1 MGLYPNKGTAFLCFV
16 KADCLHLFPMEKKKK
31 HSFAVWARAGRIWQ
45 ELGYFP
51 WRKPKENR
59 IREKRKDDFYKGAF
73 NSIPFLNEDAKRTFA
88 HLMLRPGYMIRDYIR
103 GDHERYL
110 APLTSLIV
118 FYAFFALVSA
128 VLSPVQERRERPF
141 HTENMTM
148 EFDDES
154 QAERYDLV
162 RNTLRVVETGWIY
175 LHLDQYPEEVDEQH
189 ESSLAALETTLRSQ
203 GIPLFLGQFFF
214 LWLSMSLALRRY
226 KMRMSAYAAASAYV
240 LCQFSFFMLFA
251 VLASFGKDS
260 SISVL
265 LMFVLLVWDYC
276 QWLDVRW
283 KKSVRLALS
292 TGIWYGLLYAVMI
305 LLLGGLAFL
314 VAYWRR

>member
-1 MGLYPNKGTAFLCFV
+1 M
-16 KADCLHLFPMEKKKK
+16 
-31 HSFAVWARAGRIWQ
+31 
-45 ELGYFP
+45 
-51 WRKPKENR
+51 
-59 IREKRKDDFYKGAF
+59 
-73 NSIPFLNEDAKRTFA
+73 
-88 HLMLRPGYMIRDYIR
+88 
-103 GDHERYL
+103 
-110 APLTSLIV
+110 
-118 FYAFFALVSA
+118 
-128 VLSPVQERRERPF
+128 
-141 HTENMTM
+141 
-148 EFDDES
+148 
-154 QAERYDLV
+154 
-162 RNTLRVVETGWIY
+162 VETGWIY

-276 QWLDVRW
+276 QWLGVRW